1 MKRNR
6 ARIGLLLALAVA
18 IGGCSSQ
25 EMQVQP
31 RQEESKVVP
40 VQVDTVKRG
49 NVGTRAGVTGKLAP
63 SEEVAITPKVS
74 GKISQVHVKLGQRV
88 QAGAVL
94 FTLDQTD
101 LNNAVRQAQAAY
113 DLSVASLRQS
123 TTSTGQSLQQAKN
136 SLVQAD
142 QALKDAQ
149 RDYERISQLFN
160 QGAVSAQQL
169 EQAKATLV
177 TVQTAYDNAKQA
189 LASAQQ
195 QTGVAVT
202 EASVEQ
208 ARVALENARQQVGNA
223 VITAPISGTISQVHG
238 SAGEMASPQSAVVT
252 IVNTD
257 PLIAKANLSEQDVA
271 TVKKGDVVTI
281 TLTALEKD
289 LKGTVSAIS
298 PVMNPDLRAYPVE
311 ISLANPDAVLKADM
325 VVNIQFGLQQS
336 ENALV
341 VSRKAVFEEN
351 GKQYV
356 YKLDDKTA
364 KKVEVETGAQTSDA
378 IEIVKGVQ
386 EGDQIVVRGQ
396 TLLKDGATVQIQQ
409 GS

>member
-25 EMQVQP
+25 EVQVQP
-31 RQEESKVVP
+31 KQEENKVVP

-74 GKISQVHVKLGQRV
+74 GKISQVHVKLGQKV

-113 DLSVASLRQS
+113 ELSVASLRQS
-123 TTSTGQSLQQAKN
+123 TTSTGQSLQQAQN
-136 SLVQAD
+136 DLVQAD
-142 QALKDAQ
+142 QSLKDAQ

-177 TVQTAYDNAKQA
+177 TEQTSYDNAKQA
-189 LASAQQ
+189 LATAQQ
-195 QTGVAVT
+195 KTGVAVT

-208 ARVALENARQQVGNA
+208 ARVALEHARQQVSNA
-223 VITAPISGTISQVHG
+223 VITAPISGTISLVHG

-257 PLIAKANLSEQDVA
+257 PLIAKANLSEMDVA

-281 TLTALEKD
+281 TLTALAKD
-289 LKGTVSAIS
+289 LKGTVTAIS
-298 PVMNPDLRAYPVE
+298 PVMNQDLRAYPVE

-336 ENALV
+336 ANALV

-378 IEIVKGVQ
+378 IEIVKGLQ
-386 EGDQIVVRGQ
+386 EGDRIVIRGQ

>member
-31 RQEESKVVP
+31 KQEESKVVP

-88 QAGAVL
+88 QVGAVL

-101 LNNAVRQAQAAY
+101 LNYAVRQAQAAY
-113 DLSVASLRQS
+113 ELSVASLRQS

>member
-1 MKRNR
+1 
-6 ARIGLLLALAVA
+6 
-18 IGGCSSQ
+18 
-25 EMQVQP
+25 
-31 RQEESKVVP
+31 
-40 VQVDTVKRG
+40 
-49 NVGTRAGVTGKLAP
+49 
-63 SEEVAITPKVS
+63 
-74 GKISQVHVKLGQRV
+74 VKLGQRV
-88 QAGAVL
+88 QQGAVL

-101 LNNAVRQAQAAY
+101 LNNAVKQAQAAY
-113 DLSVASLRQS
+113 ELSVASLRQS
-123 TTSTGQSLQQAKN
+123 TTSTRQSLQQAKN
-136 SLVQAD
+136 GLIQAE

-177 TVQTAYDNAKQA
+177 TEQTAFDNAKQA
-189 LASAQQ
+189 LVTAQQ
-195 QTGVAVT
+195 KTGVAVT

-208 ARVALENARQQVGNA
+208 ARVALENARQQVSHA
-223 VITAPISGTISQVHG
+223 VITAPISGTISLVHG

-257 PLIAKANLSEQDVA
+257 PLIAKANLSEQDVS

-281 TLTALEKD
+281 ALTALAKD
-289 LKGTVSAIS
+289 LKGTVTAIS
-298 PVMNPDLRAYPVE
+298 PVMNQDLRAYPVE

-336 ENALV
+336 VNALV

-364 KKVEVETGAQTSDA
+364 KKMEVETGAQTSDA

-386 EGDQIVVRGQ
+386 EGDRIVVRGQ

>member
-6 ARIGLLLALAVA
+6 ARIGLLFALAVV

-25 EMQVQP
+25 EVQVQP
-31 RQEESKVVP
+31 KQEENKVVP

-74 GKISQVHVKLGQRV
+74 GKISQVQVKLGQRV
-88 QAGAVL
+88 QQGAVL

-101 LNNAVRQAQAAY
+101 LNNAVKQAQAAY
-113 DLSVASLRQS
+113 ELSVASLRQS
-123 TTSTGQSLQQAKN
+123 TTSTRQSLQQAKN
-136 SLVQAD
+136 GLIQAE

-177 TVQTAYDNAKQA
+177 TEQTAFDNAKQA
-189 LASAQQ
+189 LVTAQQ
-195 QTGVAVT
+195 KTGVAVT

-208 ARVALENARQQVGNA
+208 ARVALENARQQVSHA
-223 VITAPISGTISQVHG
+223 VITAPISGTISLVHG

-257 PLIAKANLSEQDVA
+257 PLIAKANLSEQDVS

-281 TLTALEKD
+281 ALTALAKD
-289 LKGTVSAIS
+289 LKGTVTAIS
-298 PVMNPDLRAYPVE
+298 PVMNQDLRAYPVE

-336 ENALV
+336 VNALV

-364 KKVEVETGAQTSDA
+364 KKMEVETGAQTSDA

-386 EGDQIVVRGQ
+386 EGDRIVVRGQ

>member
-6 ARIGLLLALAVA
+6 ARIGLLVALAVA

-25 EMQVQP
+25 EVQVQP
-31 RQEESKVVP
+31 KQEENKVVP

-63 SEEVAITPKVS
+63 NEEVAITPKIS

-94 FTLDQTD
+94 FTLDQTE

-113 DLSVASLRQS
+113 ELSVASLRQS

-136 SLVQAD
+136 GLVQAD
-142 QALKDAQ
+142 QTLKDAQ
-149 RDYERISQLFN
+149 RDYQRISQLFN

-177 TVQTAYDNAKQA
+177 SVQTAYDNAKQA
-189 LASAQQ
+189 LATAQQ
-195 QTGVAVT
+195 KTGVAVT

-223 VITAPISGTISQVHG
+223 VITAPISGTISLVHG

-336 ENALV
+336 VNALV

>member
-31 RQEESKVVP
+31 KQEESKVVP

-88 QAGAVL
+88 QVGAVL

-113 DLSVASLRQS
+113 ELSVASLRQS

-195 QTGVAVT
+195 KTGVAVT

-223 VITAPISGTISQVHG
+223 VITAPISGTISLVHG